1 MADSRNAMRI
11 ALVGDSH
18 TQITFPLLRAKLE
31 GEGHQ
36 VVLEESRPGWT
47 ARKFVSDGITDRL
60 AAVQPQATFFSLG
73 ANNYEQEVA
82 FRGRVAQIVGAARA
96 AGSKKVIWI
105 GPPTSDA
112 EVRPDIAE
120 NHERT
125 SGYLAPLGAELS
137 LILVDPRPYTMTGQR
152 DDGVHFTRAAYSHW
166 VESMWPDIK
175 RSLSLP
181 LLLQRTYSWMYWALI
196 PFPLLL
202 LAWAV
207 RRRLR

>member
-1 MADSRNAMRI
+1 MKVS
-11 ALVGDSH
+11 LVGDSH
-18 TQITFPLLRAKLE
+18 SQITFPLLREKLE
-31 GEGHQ
+31 AAGHQ
-36 VVLEESRPGWT
+36 VVLEESKPGWT
-47 ARKFVSDGITDRL
+47 ARKFLSDDISNRL
-60 AAVQPQATFFSLG
+60 AEVQPEAAIFSLG
-73 ANNYEQEVA
+73 GNNYEGEDT

-96 AGSKKVIWI
+96 AGAKKVIWI

-125 SGYLAPLGAELS
+125 SGHLVPLGAELS

>member
-1 MADSRNAMRI
+1 MRI

-18 TQITFPLLRAKLE
+18 TQITFPLLRDKLE

-36 VVLEESRPGWT
+36 VVLEESKPGWT
-47 ARKFVSDGITDRL
+47 ARKFLSNGIADRL
-60 AAVQPQATFFSLG
+60 AEVQPEATIFSLG
-73 ANNYEQEVA
+73 ANNYEREDT
-82 FRGRVAQIVGAARA
+82 FGGRVSQIVGAARA

-105 GPPTSDA
+105 GPPTTNA
-112 EVRPDIAE
+112 GVRPDIAK

-125 SGYLAPLGAELS
+125 SGYLIPLASELS
-137 LILVDPRPYTMTGQR
+137 LIFVDPRPYTLTGQR
-152 DDGVHFTRAAYSHW
+152 DDGVHFTRAAYADW
-166 VESMWPDIK
+166 VDSMWSDIK

-181 LLLQRTYSWMYWALI
+181 LALASPYSWMYWALVPI
-196 PFPLLL
+196 PILL